1 MHHFQRSF
9 GLLRRA
15 TDFEMLHFM
24 RGLEQNQYLFIEW
37 NKATFAFLFM
47 DFTLSVRRER
57 DGTKTE
63 PHSLL
68 LL

>member
-37 NKATFAFLFM
+37 NKATFAFLFYG
-47 DFTLSVRRER
+47 FYTFRSARKRWHKNR
-57 DGTKTE
+57 TT
-63 PHSLL
+63 
-68 LL
+68 